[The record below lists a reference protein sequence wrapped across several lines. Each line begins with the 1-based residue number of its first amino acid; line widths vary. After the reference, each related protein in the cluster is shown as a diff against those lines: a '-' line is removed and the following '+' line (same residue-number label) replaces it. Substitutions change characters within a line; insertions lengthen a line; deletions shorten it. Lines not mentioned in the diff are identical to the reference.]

1 MVNLSQRFWWEFHTF
16 HLFTWP
22 LYLSVPLYGSLPYV
36 PRIPPRTNGES
47 DSGRGDGVSNGNP
60 SGQYEWDSSN
70 QQREPADRRRPDK
83 HQPPVKGNGHPGSTD
98 QWQSGQWQS
107 SGQSATQYERGSV
120 SQNGH
125 GDSGPMGT
133 KREGVA
139 QPMGRP
145 WGSRARPADR
155 DPKTPAVMLGYL
167 VPADEDTGHV
177 DVGNMDQDALS
188 GQQAIF
194 FILDHQNQNQNP
206 PSDRDTEQMGNSYG
220 TGQGVANG
228 QDDGV
233 GWGQGPVDMG
243 PGTESGEEGE
253 TDMGQQ
259 GTGGA
264 DTSNGGPPP
273 QTAGKIFTGRDG
285 GARLEVAGLTMPIK
299 KGELANYAP
308 EKGGLANYAPEKGG
322 LANYAPE
329 KGGLANYAPEKGG
342 LANYAPEKGGLAN
355 SALDI
360 TKKKT
365 FLASRYLHDVTH
377 L

>member
-98 QWQSGQWQS
+98 QWQSGQSRWQS

-133 KREGVA
+133 KSEGVA

-299 KGELANYAP
+299 KGELD
-308 EKGGLANYAPEKGG
+308 
-322 LANYAPE
+322 
-329 KGGLANYAPEKGG
+329 
-342 LANYAPEKGGLAN
+342 N
-355 SALDI
+355 SAQKKVSWLTTPQTKVGWLTMPQKKVGWLTTPQKKVGWLTTPQKKVGWLTMPQTLRRRKRSWLLD
-360 TKKKT
+360 T
-365 FLASRYLHDVTH
+365 YMM
-377 L
+377 